1 MHGIHCSLF
10 SINYSLSESVL
21 QLKAHCLALRFTNC
35 LNNSKSVCLLLT
47 LSIISA
53 WAIDRCFLDEVDFQG
68 ADMPG
73 NPRRNLAS
81 VEDCINI
88 CNTVNGC
95 KGLTF
100 KADAKKCWL
109 KSILF
114 TPQTDGYLTN
124 YDYVTGSL
132 NMDCLYGKP
141 VKKEQLSFKMSIL

>member
-1 MHGIHCSLF
+1 M
-10 SINYSLSESVL
+10 
-21 QLKAHCLALRFTNC
+21 R
-35 LNNSKSVCLLLT
+35 
-47 LSIISA
+47 
-53 WAIDRCFLDEVDFQG
+53 
-68 ADMPG
+68 G

-100 KADAKKCWL
+100 KVESKLCWL

-114 TPQTDGYLTN
+114 TPQTKGYKAD
-124 YDYVTGSL
+124 YQYVTRSV

-141 VKKEQLSFKMSIL
+141 VKQELLSFNIFISRMFIANIVVRKINEIIKVLK